1 MASMMNRNLGIL
13 LKEGRGKELE
23 VEVDPDHPERYAMPP
38 TLWNMCF
45 QEIGWFPPLKKK
57 SHK

>member
-13 LKEGRGKELE
+13 LKEGKGNELE
-23 VEVDPDHPERYAMPP
+23 VEIDPNHPERYAMPP

-45 QEIGWFPPLKKK
+45 QGIGWFPPLKKN
-57 SHK
+57 